1 MSLLNYGA
9 MNGDRET
16 CVKCIHMVVD
26 MLTSKVVTS
35 EDKIIAFQ
43 KNIEGYSGQDV
54 SQEIREAIFRIIES
68 GNYTRIKVV
77 KVMISKVSNS

>member
-1 MSLLNYGA
+1 

-16 CVKCIHMVVD
+16 CVKCIQMVVD

-68 GNYTRIKVV
+68 RNYTKINVI
-77 KVMISKVSNS
+77 KVMISKVSNSEDV